1 MTRIRWTHVT
11 LAAVPAL
18 LLLVVGAVVPA
29 LRTPSPVY
37 GAAPAPEDS
46 LRRAVAFLEARAA
59 GAREAAMALDID
71 PATGT
76 VELRHGGVT
85 LRRVTPDRIAVSA
98 GIRHAHPDS
107 AFVARVS
114 DRWGMLPP
122 EPVRHVTA
130 PADTAEANRTPT
142 DVPTES
148 ASAFVTLACGD
159 DLIVRLQPSDAGMA
173 RRISG
178 ALYRVAERISANV
191 SGLLRGTHPEEITLR
206 LTHSDALAIYRAL
219 SEGDA
224 VTVRT
229 GPSSGGSRR

>member
-1 MTRIRWTHVT
+1 
-11 LAAVPAL
+11 
-18 LLLVVGAVVPA
+18 
-29 LRTPSPVY
+29 
-37 GAAPAPEDS
+37 
-46 LRRAVAFLEARAA
+46 
-59 GAREAAMALDID
+59 MALDID

-122 EPVRHVTA
+122 EPVRHITA